1 MEMWSDVTLR
11 TTSFCSVIT
20 GLQVDFFL
28 LISSPPC
35 PQAKACFEGCH
46 PQKHLSNADSSCGC
60 CVNRQES
67 RSAVGSDGIC
77 AFTGNVVAPSSLLQ
91 CDAGSWLLPWY
102 ASHLRRITDLTYQ
115 WHFNIP
121 TTKALGWRFQ
131 QILFLL
137 QRCLSVEKTCKN
149 EGRFLLGSGE
159 VKLIPGSTWRCCP
172 PPSLPP
178 SVGVIEGGT
187 SSNYVVSSHPVGN
200 PPDPQAALA
209 ARAPSVGRK
218 RQFCYA
224 ERMWGKALLFLMG
237 SEPTFNERYGKILH
251 TSGKNVAPG
260 QPPECHDSIGSTAM
274 GSSLFLRLA
283 QYFHRPKIES
293 TDVASRDGHLRKAS
307 KFTPSLQDAY
317 RSWAL
322 SDSLLYVENFIRL
335 LL

>member
-1 MEMWSDVTLR
+1 MWSDVTLR
-11 TTSFCSVIT
+11 TTLFCSVIT

-149 EGRFLLGSGE
+149 EGRFLLGSGK

-178 SVGVIEGGT
+178 SLRWGNWGWNVIKLRCQL
-187 SSNYVVSSHPVGN
+187 
-200 PPDPQAALA
+200 PP
-209 ARAPSVGRK
+209 
-218 RQFCYA
+218 C
-224 ERMWGKALLFLMG
+224 
-237 SEPTFNERYGKILH
+237 
-251 TSGKNVAPG
+251 G
-260 QPPECHDSIGSTAM
+260 QPPRSSGSFGSQGPICGKEEAILLCRKDVGESVTVSDGIRAHFQWTLWKNTAYLREER
-274 GSSLFLRLA
+274 GSRAAPWMPWLHREHSHGFLFV
-283 QYFHRPKIES
+283 FKTCTVFS
-293 TDVASRDGHLRKAS
+293 
-307 KFTPSLQDAY
+307 
-317 RSWAL
+317 
-322 SDSLLYVENFIRL
+322 
-335 LL
+335 